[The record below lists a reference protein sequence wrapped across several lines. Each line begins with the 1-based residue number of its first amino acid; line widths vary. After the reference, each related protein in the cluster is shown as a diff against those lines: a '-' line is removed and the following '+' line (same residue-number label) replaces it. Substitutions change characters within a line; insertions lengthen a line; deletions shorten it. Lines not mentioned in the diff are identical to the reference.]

1 MGGGKKFTNTNEK
14 DPSKVVGEGS
24 LSTGGTRTARAAR
37 AKKEQN
43 SNNNSD
49 SKSLNDITNGVKEA
63 TENAAAKK
71 STANKNTSSK
81 PSSETSN
88 KKTESTNK
96 DNPISFYIGRRR
108 IPVEEAQ
115 KEIDRL
121 VSEIETMR
129 DTITNNE
136 IVFNDLQQDNKIFGE
151 GTDALVNRNRE
162 LNRER
167 DDLQEQKDILQK
179 ILDRKNGKIF
189 TEEPKSVNSENFEET
204 KIDTSEPK
212 AEEVK
217 TDNSD
222 EGSSSRDVD
231 AELREIFK
239 AVKEGRIED
248 AQKLADQAAK
258 KYGGTSEPKVDNSG
272 TTEETVAPTSEPK
285 AANSEFFEETAT
297 PETGEAKVEGE
308 PKANT
313 EQAQATQESTKKA
326 NARPGTG
333 EPTKDNVMSPE
344 DAFKFFNDKN
354 NYERASTVFKTPSF
368 DRYIDSTTGKWIPR
382 SYFDAFNARDGINPK
397 DFTFEHFKAK
407 IPKDP
412 GKPLTAEEET
422 ADIYNTNKAAD
433 DYDKKYESFNTGFK
447 AYLRRHPKLEKIV
460 KTGKIVGGVSLL
472 YGLGQMLN
480 DAFIAGQSNK
490 DEVQDIAKSL
500 NDDDPEPLVGN
511 VNNNNSPEN
520 IAAQLKGA
528 DESTGTPEDNSGTI
542 EQAIAEQAPAG
553 NAEPGKPQVAADA
566 ATPANTKAN
575 KANKAPASTAKS
587 APTKD
592 TTQGLPPVVVNN
604 TPPANAGSKDMTYSQ
619 RVEAGQTP
627 QEGANNPDL
636 VTAGLLDAMNQN
648 PQAGSDAIGY
658 GDLYDQNFIDY
669 WAKRNPNLAFGVS
682 QGRR

>member
-1 MGGGKKFTNTNEK
+1 MRKTPSRTNEK
-14 DPSKVVGEGS
+14 TSESRGENGKKPQSLTEGINEKVNAAEEKVQEIEERGKPKRGKIAE
-24 LSTGGTRTARAAR
+24 LTKKLEEATKRAEEAEKR
-37 AKKEQN
+37 AK
-43 SNNNSD
+43 
-49 SKSLNDITNGVKEA
+49 EA
-63 TENAAAKK
+63 D
-71 STANKNTSSK
+71 
-81 PSSETSN
+81 
-88 KKTESTNK
+88 KKTESTK
-96 DNPISFYIGRRR
+96 AFYIGRRR

-121 VSEIETMR
+121 VSENATMR
-129 DTITNNE
+129 DTIDNNE
-136 IVFNDLQQDNKIFGE
+136 MVFSDLQQDNKNFGE
-151 GTDALVNRNRE
+151 GADVLVNRNKE

-167 DDLQEQKDILQK
+167 DDLQEQRDFLQK
-179 ILDRKNGKIF
+179 VLDRKNGKIF

-204 KIDTSEPK
+204 KTEPK

-308 PKANT
+308 PKPNT
-313 EQAQATQESTKKA
+313 EQAQATQEPAKET

-333 EPTKDNVMSPE
+333 EATKDNVMSPE
-344 DAFKFFNDKN
+344 DAFKFFNDKK

-368 DRYIDSTTGKWIPR
+368 DRYIDSATGRWIPR

-422 ADIYNTNKAAD
+422 ANLYNTTKAEE
-433 DYDKKYESFNTGFK
+433 DYNKKYESFNTGFK

-472 YGLGQMLN
+472 YGLGQILN
-480 DAFIAGQSNK
+480 DAFIAGQNNK
-490 DEVQDIAKSL
+490 DEVKDIAESL

>member
-1 MGGGKKFTNTNEK
+1 MG
-14 DPSKVVGEGS
+14 
-24 LSTGGTRTARAAR
+24 RT
-37 AKKEQN
+37 
-43 SNNNSD
+43 
-49 SKSLNDITNGVKEA
+49 
-63 TENAAAKK
+63 
-71 STANKNTSSK
+71 
-81 PSSETSN
+81 PSSTN
-88 KKTESTNK
+88 KKTSELRSKNGNKPKSLTEGINEQVNAAEEKVQEIEERGKPKRLTIAELTKRLKATEELLEDYKKRHQGIEKAYTELRASYKETLARSGSLKEKNDSLIDENTKLKK
-96 DNPISFYIGRRR
+96 DNDDIVANSQEVLAENKRLHDSNNQLGIG
-108 IPVEEAQ
+108 
-115 KEIDRL
+115 
-121 VSEIETMR
+121 
-129 DTITNNE
+129 NE
-136 IVFNDLQQDNKIFGE
+136 Q
-151 GTDALVNRNRE
+151 LVNRNKQLNQENQE
-162 LNRER
+162 L
-167 DDLQEQKDILQK
+167 
-179 ILDRKNGKIF
+179 LDRKNGKIF
-189 TEEPKSVNSENFEET
+189 NEEPQAANSEEFGKTETSTSEPKATSSENAEEIKSANSENFEET
-204 KIDTSEPK
+204 
-212 AEEVK
+212 
-217 TDNSD
+217 
-222 EGSSSRDVD
+222 
-231 AELREIFK
+231 
-239 AVKEGRIED
+239 
-248 AQKLADQAAK
+248 
-258 KYGGTSEPKVDNSG
+258 
-272 TTEETVAPTSEPK
+272 VA
-285 AANSEFFEETAT
+285 

-308 PKANT
+308 PKPNT
-313 EQAQATQESTKKA
+313 EQAQATQEPAKET

-333 EPTKDNVMSPE
+333 EATKDNVMSPE
-344 DAFKFFNDKN
+344 DAFKFFNDKK

-368 DRYIDSTTGKWIPR
+368 DRYIDSATGRWIPR

-422 ADIYNTNKAAD
+422 ANLYNTTKAEE
-433 DYDKKYESFNTGFK
+433 DYNKKYENFNTGFK

-472 YGLGQMLN
+472 YGLGQILN
-480 DAFIAGQSNK
+480 DAFIAGQNNK
-490 DEVQDIAKSL
+490 DEVKDIAESL

-511 VNNNNSPEN
+511 VNNSPEN

-553 NAEPGKPQVAADA
+553 NVKQENPQVAANA

-575 KANKAPASTAKS
+575 KANKAPAGTAKS

-604 TPPANAGSKDMTYSQ
+604 TPPANASSKGMTYSQ

-627 QEGANNPDL
+627 QEGSMTHNANNPDL
-636 VTAGLLDAMNQN
+636 VTAGLIDAMNQN

>member
-1 MGGGKKFTNTNEK
+1 MAGTTPKPNKKTNESRGKNGKKTQSLTESINEK
-14 DPSKVVGEGS
+14 VNADEKRVEEIEKNKSKEGKIAE
-24 LSTGGTRTARAAR
+24 LTKQLEEAVKRAEEAEKR
-37 AKKEQN
+37 AK
-43 SNNNSD
+43 
-49 SKSLNDITNGVKEA
+49 EA
-63 TENAAAKK
+63 D
-71 STANKNTSSK
+71 
-81 PSSETSN
+81 

-96 DNPISFYIGRRR
+96 DNSKAFYIGRRR
-108 IPVEEAQ
+108 IPVEEGQ

-136 IVFNDLQQDNKIFGE
+136 MVFNDLQQDNKMFGE
-151 GTDALVNRNRE
+151 GTDVLVNRNKE

-167 DDLQEQKDILQK
+167 DDLQEQRDFLQK
-179 ILDRKNGKIF
+179 VLDRKNGKIF

-204 KIDTSEPK
+204 KTNTSEPK
-212 AEEVK
+212 GEEVK

-222 EGSSSRDVD
+222 GGLSSERDVD

-239 AVKEGRIED
+239 AVKEGRISD
-248 AQKLADQAAK
+248 AQKLADQAAE
-258 KYGGTSEPKVDNSG
+258 KYGSTSEPKVDNSAK
-272 TTEETVAPTSEPK
+272 TEETKIDTSEPRAANSENFEETVA
-285 AANSEFFEETAT
+285 

-308 PKANT
+308 PKVNT
-313 EQAQATQESTKKA
+313 EQAQATQEPTKKA

-333 EPTKDNVMSPE
+333 EATKDNVMSPE
-344 DAFKFFNDKN
+344 DAFKFFNDKK

-368 DRYIDSTTGKWIPR
+368 DRYIDSATGKWIPR

-407 IPKDP
+407 IPKDS

-422 ADIYNTNKAAD
+422 ADIYNTTKAAE
-433 DYDKKYESFNTGFK
+433 DYDKKYENFNTGFK

-460 KTGKIVGGVSLL
+460 KTGKIAGGLGLL

-480 DAFIAGQSNK
+480 DAYTAGQNNK
-490 DEVQDIAKSL
+490 DEVQDIAKRL
-500 NDDDPEPLVGN
+500 NDDDPEPWVGN
-511 VNNNNSPEN
+511 VNNSPEN

-528 DESTGTPEDNSGTI
+528 DESTEPPEDNSGTI

-553 NAEPGKPQVAADA
+553 NAEPEKPQVAANA

-575 KANKAPASTAKS
+575 KANNAPARTAKPAS
-587 APTKD
+587 TKD

-604 TPPANAGSKDMTYSQ
+604 TPPANAGSKGMTYSQ

-627 QEGANNPDL
+627 QEGSMTYNANNPDM
-636 VTAGLLDAMNQN
+636 VTAGLIDAMNQN

>member
-1 MGGGKKFTNTNEK
+1 MGRTPSRTNKKTSESRGENGKKPQSLTEGINEK
-14 DPSKVVGEGS
+14 VNADEKKVEEIEEKNKIAE
-24 LSTGGTRTARAAR
+24 LTKKLEEATKRAEEAEKQ
-37 AKKEQN
+37 A
-43 SNNNSD
+43 
-49 SKSLNDITNGVKEA
+49 KEA
-63 TENAAAKK
+63 D
-71 STANKNTSSK
+71 
-81 PSSETSN
+81 
-88 KKTESTNK
+88 KKTESTK
-96 DNPISFYIGRRR
+96 AFYIGRRR

-121 VSEIETMR
+121 VSENATMR
-129 DTITNNE
+129 DTIDNNE
-136 IVFNDLQQDNKIFGE
+136 MIFSDLQQDNKNFGE
-151 GTDALVNRNRE
+151 GADVLVNRNKE

-167 DDLQEQKDILQK
+167 DDLQEQRDFLQK
-179 ILDRKNGKIF
+179 VLDRKNGKIF

-204 KIDTSEPK
+204 KTEPK

-272 TTEETVAPTSEPK
+272 TTEETV
-285 AANSEFFEETAT
+285 T
-297 PETGEAKVEGE
+297 PEAGEAKVEGE

-604 TPPANAGSKDMTYSQ
+604 ASPANAGSSDMTYSQ

>member
-1 MGGGKKFTNTNEK
+1 MGRTPSRTNKKTSESRGENGKKPQSLTEGINEK
-14 DPSKVVGEGS
+14 VNADEKKVEEIEEKNKIAE
-24 LSTGGTRTARAAR
+24 LTKKLEEATKREEEAEKR
-37 AKKEQN
+37 AK
-43 SNNNSD
+43 
-49 SKSLNDITNGVKEA
+49 EA
-63 TENAAAKK
+63 D
-71 STANKNTSSK
+71 
-81 PSSETSN
+81 
-88 KKTESTNK
+88 KKTESTK
-96 DNPISFYIGRRR
+96 AFYIGRRR

-121 VSEIETMR
+121 VSENATMR
-129 DTITNNE
+129 DTIDNNE
-136 IVFNDLQQDNKIFGE
+136 MVFSDLQQDNKNFGE
-151 GTDALVNRNRE
+151 GADVLVNRNKE

-167 DDLQEQKDILQK
+167 DDLQEQRDFLQK
-179 ILDRKNGKIF
+179 VLDRKNGKIF

-204 KIDTSEPK
+204 KTEPK

-272 TTEETVAPTSEPK
+272 TTEETV
-285 AANSEFFEETAT
+285 T
-297 PETGEAKVEGE
+297 PEAGEAKVEGE

>member
-1 MGGGKKFTNTNEK
+1 MGRTPSRTNKKTSESRGENGKKPQSLTEGINEK
-14 DPSKVVGEGS
+14 VNADEKKVEEIEEKNKIAE
-24 LSTGGTRTARAAR
+24 LTKKLEEATKREEEAEKR
-37 AKKEQN
+37 AK
-43 SNNNSD
+43 
-49 SKSLNDITNGVKEA
+49 EA
-63 TENAAAKK
+63 D
-71 STANKNTSSK
+71 
-81 PSSETSN
+81 
-88 KKTESTNK
+88 KKTESTK
-96 DNPISFYIGRRR
+96 AFYIGRRR

-121 VSEIETMR
+121 VSENATMR
-129 DTITNNE
+129 DTIDNNE
-136 IVFNDLQQDNKIFGE
+136 MIFSDLQQDNKNFGE
-151 GTDALVNRNRE
+151 GADVLVNRNKE

-167 DDLQEQKDILQK
+167 DDLQEQRDFLQK
-179 ILDRKNGKIF
+179 VLDRKNGKIF

-204 KIDTSEPK
+204 KTEPK

-272 TTEETVAPTSEPK
+272 TTEETV
-285 AANSEFFEETAT
+285 T
-297 PETGEAKVEGE
+297 PEAGEAKVEGE

>member
-1 MGGGKKFTNTNEK
+1 MGRT
-14 DPSKVVGEGS
+14 PS
-24 LSTGGTRTARAAR
+24 RT
-37 AKKEQN
+37 
-43 SNNNSD
+43 
-49 SKSLNDITNGVKEA
+49 
-63 TENAAAKK
+63 
-71 STANKNTSSK
+71 
-81 PSSETSN
+81 N
-88 KKTESTNK
+88 KKTNESRGENGKKSQSLTEGINEKVNAAEEKVQEIEERGKPKRLTIAELTKRLKATEELLEDYKKRHQGIEKAYTELRASYKEALARSGSLKEKNDSLIDENTKLKK
-96 DNPISFYIGRRR
+96 DNDDIVANSQEVLAENKRLHDSNDQLGIG
-108 IPVEEAQ
+108 
-115 KEIDRL
+115 
-121 VSEIETMR
+121 
-129 DTITNNE
+129 NE
-136 IVFNDLQQDNKIFGE
+136 Q
-151 GTDALVNRNRE
+151 LVNRNKQLNQENQE
-162 LNRER
+162 LLDKR
-167 DDLQEQKDILQK
+167 D
-179 ILDRKNGKIF
+179 GKIF
-189 TEEPKSVNSENFEET
+189 NEEPQAANSEEFGKTET
-204 KIDTSEPK
+204 
-212 AEEVK
+212 
-217 TDNSD
+217 
-222 EGSSSRDVD
+222 
-231 AELREIFK
+231 
-239 AVKEGRIED
+239 
-248 AQKLADQAAK
+248 
-258 KYGGTSEPKVDNSG
+258 GTSEPKVDNSAK
-272 TTEETVAPTSEPK
+272 TEEIKSANSENFEETV
-285 AANSEFFEETAT
+285 T

-308 PKANT
+308 PKTNT
-313 EQAQATQESTKKA
+313 EQAQTTQEPTKGA

>member
-1 MGGGKKFTNTNEK
+1 MGRTPSRTNKKTSESRGENGKKPQSLTEGINEK
-14 DPSKVVGEGS
+14 VNADEKKVEEIEEKNKIAE
-24 LSTGGTRTARAAR
+24 LTKKLEEATKRAEEAEKQ
-37 AKKEQN
+37 A
-43 SNNNSD
+43 
-49 SKSLNDITNGVKEA
+49 KEA
-63 TENAAAKK
+63 D
-71 STANKNTSSK
+71 
-81 PSSETSN
+81 
-88 KKTESTNK
+88 KKTESTK
-96 DNPISFYIGRRR
+96 AFYIGRRR

-121 VSEIETMR
+121 VSENATMR
-129 DTITNNE
+129 DTIDNNE
-136 IVFNDLQQDNKIFGE
+136 MIFSDLQQDNKNFGE
-151 GTDALVNRNRE
+151 GADVLVNRNKE

-167 DDLQEQKDILQK
+167 DDLQEQRDFLQK
-179 ILDRKNGKIF
+179 VLDRKNGKIF

-204 KIDTSEPK
+204 KTEPK

-272 TTEETVAPTSEPK
+272 TTEETV
-285 AANSEFFEETAT
+285 T
-297 PETGEAKVEGE
+297 PEAGEAKVEGE

>member
-1 MGGGKKFTNTNEK
+1 MGRTPSRTNKKTSESRGENGKKPQSLTESINKQVNAAEEK
-14 DPSKVVGEGS
+14 VQEIEKRGKPKRGKIAE
-24 LSTGGTRTARAAR
+24 LTKQLEEATKRAEEAEKQ
-37 AKKEQN
+37 A
-43 SNNNSD
+43 
-49 SKSLNDITNGVKEA
+49 KEA
-63 TENAAAKK
+63 D
-71 STANKNTSSK
+71 
-81 PSSETSN
+81 
-88 KKTESTNK
+88 KKTESTK
-96 DNPISFYIGRRR
+96 AFYIGRRR

-121 VSEIETMR
+121 VSENATMR
-129 DTITNNE
+129 DTIDNNE
-136 IVFNDLQQDNKIFGE
+136 MVFSDLQQDNKNFGE
-151 GTDALVNRNRE
+151 GADVLINRNKE

-167 DDLQEQKDILQK
+167 DDLQEQRDLLQK
-179 ILDRKNGKIF
+179 VLDRKNGKIF

-204 KIDTSEPK
+204 KTEPK

-297 PETGEAKVEGE
+297 PETGEAKVEGK

-313 EQAQATQESTKKA
+313 EQAQATQEPAKEA

-333 EPTKDNVMSPE
+333 EATKDNVMSPE
-344 DAFKFFNDKN
+344 DAFKFFNDKK

>member
-1 MGGGKKFTNTNEK
+1 MGRTPSRTNKKTSESRGENGKKPQSLTEGINEK
-14 DPSKVVGEGS
+14 VNADEKKVEEIEEKNKIAE
-24 LSTGGTRTARAAR
+24 LTKKLEEATKRAEEAEKR
-37 AKKEQN
+37 AK
-43 SNNNSD
+43 
-49 SKSLNDITNGVKEA
+49 EA
-63 TENAAAKK
+63 D
-71 STANKNTSSK
+71 
-81 PSSETSN
+81 
-88 KKTESTNK
+88 KKTESTK
-96 DNPISFYIGRRR
+96 AFYIGRRR

-121 VSEIETMR
+121 VSENATMR
-129 DTITNNE
+129 DTIDNNE
-136 IVFNDLQQDNKIFGE
+136 MVFSDLQQDNKNFGE
-151 GTDALVNRNRE
+151 GADVLVNRNKE

-167 DDLQEQKDILQK
+167 DDLQEQRDFLQK
-179 ILDRKNGKIF
+179 VLDRKNGKIF

-204 KIDTSEPK
+204 KTEPK

-272 TTEETVAPTSEPK
+272 TTEETV
-285 AANSEFFEETAT
+285 T
-297 PETGEAKVEGE
+297 PEAGEAKVEGE